1 MKKQSKRRKMKK
13 QQGNITLS
21 KDVIYLLGDQTIQEL
36 IDEVKKDFENRQN
49 VRRKLEL
56 QWQLNMN
63 FVLGNQ
69 YCDIAPNG
77 QIEDREKR
85 FYWQERQVFNHLAP
99 ILETRLAKLNRVRPK
114 MSVMPATDTDSDIYA
129 AKLSTLLLN
138 SAYQKNELDKIIF
151 EATVWSET
159 CGTVFY
165 KLGWDASGG
174 RQVGDADDKPVFEGD
189 ISITVVPPFE
199 IYPDYLT
206 ACEIEDCQSLI
217 HAQAMTT
224 KTIQEIWGVEVAGE
238 QVNIFNNTPP
248 LSPQDMAIV
257 IERYE
262 KPSSKFPE
270 GRLIIIA
277 QDKLLHLGELELR
290 IGADYTLSYPFVKQT
305 CTKAAGSFF
314 GISIIER
321 AIPVQRAYNAVK
333 NRKHEFLNRIAMGVL
348 AVEDGAVD
356 TDELTEEGL
365 PPGKIVVYRQGS
377 NPPVFM
383 DTGRLPAELNYEEDR
398 LMNEFIS
405 ISGVSEIM
413 RNSQV
418 PSSISSG
425 VGLQLLIEQDD
436 TRLSMTA
443 EFIREA
449 VKSIAK
455 MILRLYKQFV
465 TETRLLKAAGE
476 NGELETY
483 YWRDNDITSD
493 DVAFATENELN
504 QTPANKRNFV
514 FDLLKTGLLA
524 DENGKI
530 SNHMRHKILE
540 MLGLGIWE
548 GAKDIESLHIKKA
561 KKENQALLRQEVNPS
576 EIDDHD
582 LHIQEHIKF
591 MLCDEFKKASQ
602 EIEKRFLTHIRQHK
616 EIAKIDNEEN
626 IQ

>member
-1 MKKQSKRRKMKK
+1 MSKHKD
-13 QQGNITLS
+13 NITLS
-21 KDVIYLLGDQTIQEL
+21 KDMLYLLGDKTIKEL
-36 IDEVKKDFENRQN
+36 VDEVKKDFENRQN
-49 VRRKLEL
+49 ARKSLEL

-69 YCDIAPNG
+69 YCDISPSG
-77 QIEDREKR
+77 KIEDSTKR

-114 MSVMPATDTDSDIYA
+114 MSVMPATDNDSDIYT

-138 SAYQKNELDKIIF
+138 SAYQKNELDKIIS

-165 KLGWDASGG
+165 KIGWNFSGG
-174 RQVGDADDKPVFEGD
+174 RQVGTVDNKPVFEGD

-199 IYPDYLT
+199 IYPDYLS
-206 ACEIEDCQSLI
+206 ACEVEDCASLI
-217 HAQAMTT
+217 HARALET
-224 KTIQEIWGVEVAGE
+224 KAIKDLWGIEVSGE
-238 QVNIFNNTPP
+238 PINIFNTQNHNI
-248 LSPQDMAIV
+248 QDLALV

-262 KPSSKFPE
+262 KPTKQFPK

-277 QDKLLHLGELELR
+277 QDKLLHIGELDLK
-290 IGADYTLSYPFVKQT
+290 IGTDYSLSYPFVKQS
-305 CTKAAGSFF
+305 CTKSAGNFF
-314 GISIIER
+314 GTSIIER

-356 TDELTEEGL
+356 VDELTEDGL

-455 MILRLYKQFV
+455 MILRLYKQFG
-465 TETRLLKAAGE
+465 TQTRLLKAAGD

-483 YWRDNDITSD
+483 YWRNNDITSD
-493 DVAFATENELN
+493 DVVFATENELN
-504 QTPANKRNFV
+504 QTPANKRSFV

-530 SNHMRHKILE
+530 NNHMRHKILE

-548 GAKDIESLHIKKA
+548 TAKDIESLHIKKA
-561 KKENQALLRQEVNPS
+561 KKENRELSKDQVNAS

-591 MLCDEFKKASQ
+591 MLSDDFKKASPQ
-602 EIEKRFLTHIRQHK
+602 VEKRFLNHIRHHK
-616 EIAKIDNEEN
+616 EIAKISYKEQN
-626 IQ
+626 Q

>member
-1 MKKQSKRRKMKK
+1 MKKQDA
-13 QQGNITLS
+13 IAIP
-21 KDVIYLLGDQTIQEL
+21 KDKLYLLDGKTVKEL
-36 IDEVKKDFENRQN
+36 VVEVRKDFETRQN
-49 VRRKLEL
+49 ARKSLEL
-56 QWQLNMN
+56 QWQLNIN

-77 QIEDREKR
+77 QIEDSGKR
-85 FYWQERQVFNHLAP
+85 YYWQERQVYNHLAP

-114 MSVMPATDTDSDIYA
+114 MAVLPATDDDSDIYA

-138 SAYQKNELDKIIF
+138 SAYQKAELDKVIS

-159 CGTVFY
+159 CGTAFY
-165 KLGWDASGG
+165 KVDWNPNGG
-174 RQVGDADDKPVFEGD
+174 RQVGIVDGKPIYEGD
-189 ISITVVPPFE
+189 IMISVVPPFE

-206 ACEIEDCQSLI
+206 ACEIEDCKSIIRARALEV
-217 HAQAMTT
+217 
-224 KTIQEIWGVEVAGE
+224 KTIKEFWDIDIPGE
-238 QVNIFNNTPP
+238 QVQLFGCA
-248 LSPQDMAIV
+248 SPATDMAVV

-262 KPSSKFPE
+262 KPSKQFPN

-277 QDKLLHLGELELR
+277 QDKLLYIDELTLK
-290 IGADYTLSYPFVKQT
+290 IGADYSLTYPFVKQV
-305 CTKAAGSFF
+305 CAKAAGSFF
-314 GISIIER
+314 GISVIER

-333 NRKHEFLNRIAMGVL
+333 NRKHEFLNRLAAGVL

-356 TDELTEEGL
+356 IDELAEDGL

-383 DTGRLPAELNYEEDR
+383 DTGRLPSELNYEEDR
-398 LMNEFIS
+398 LMNEFIT

-443 EFIREA
+443 EFIRTA
-449 VKSIAK
+449 VKTLAK
-455 MILRLYKQFV
+455 MILRLYKQFC
-465 TETRLLKAAGE
+465 EQTRLLNAAGE

-483 YWRDNDITSD
+483 YWRSNDITSD
-493 DVAFATENELN
+493 DVVFTTENELN
-504 QTPANKRNFV
+504 QTPANRRNFV

-524 DENGKI
+524 DENGRI

-548 GAKDIESLHIKKA
+548 NAKDIESLHIKKA
-561 KKENQALLRQEVNPS
+561 KKENRELLKAEVLAS
-576 EIDDHD
+576 EIDDHE

-591 MLCDEFKKASQ
+591 MLSDSFKKLSQ
-602 EIEKRFLTHIRQHK
+602 EVEQRFLAHIRHHK
-616 EIAKIDNEEN
+616 EIARLSGET
-626 IQ
+626 Q

>member
-1 MKKQSKRRKMKK
+1 MKKQRD
-13 QQGNITLS
+13 NITLS
-21 KDVIYLLGDQTIQEL
+21 KDAVYLLGGQTIKEL
-36 IDEVKKDFENRQN
+36 IDEVKKDFEARQN
-49 VRRKLEL
+49 ARRKLEL

-69 YCDIAPNG
+69 YCDISPNG
-77 QIEDREKR
+77 QIEDCDKR

-114 MSVMPATDTDSDIYA
+114 MSVMPATDTDSDFYA

-159 CGTVFY
+159 CGTAFY
-165 KLGWDASGG
+165 KLGWNFSGG
-174 RQVGDADDKPVFEGD
+174 RQVGMADGKPVFEGD
-189 ISITVVPPFE
+189 ISVTVVPPFE

-217 HAQAMTT
+217 HARAMTA
-224 KTIQEIWGVEVAGE
+224 KAIQEIWGAEVSGE
-238 QVNIFNNTPP
+238 QVSIFNDSSQ
-248 LSPQDMAIV
+248 SPKDMAIV

-262 KPSSKFPE
+262 KPSPKFPK

-277 QDKLLHLGELELR
+277 QDKLLHLGELELKV
-290 IGADYTLSYPFVKQT
+290 GTDYTLSYPFVKQT
-305 CTKAAGSFF
+305 CVKSAGSFF

-321 AIPVQRAYNAVK
+321 AIPIQRAYNAVK
-333 NRKHEFLNRIAMGVL
+333 NRKHEFLNRIALGVL

-356 TDELTEEGL
+356 TDELIEEGL
-365 PPGKIVVYRQGS
+365 PPGKIVIYRQGS

-383 DTGRLPAELNYEEDR
+383 DTGRLPSELNYEEDR

-449 VKSIAK
+449 VKSIGK

-493 DVAFATENELN
+493 DVVFTTENELN
-504 QTPANKRNFV
+504 QTPANRRNFV

-530 SNHMRHKILE
+530 SNHMRHKILQ

-561 KKENQALLRQEVNPS
+561 KKENRELLKQEVNAS
-576 EIDDHD
+576 EIDDHE

-591 MLCDEFKKASQ
+591 MLSDGFKKSSQ
-602 EIEKRFLTHIRQHK
+602 ETEKRFLRHIRHHK
-616 EIAKIDNEEN
+616 GIAKIDSEEY